1 MSFRVRSLLVVV
13 IGTVLGLT
21 VSLGSS
27 VLNMQ
32 PARRA
37 ADRDPS
43 EEYAMLLVDVMRR
56 IRTEYVDNVDDKKL
70 VESAIRGML
79 EELDPH
85 SRYLDPTHYED
96 IRISASGNYSGVG
109 LDISLNEGR
118 VTVVAPLDD
127 APAAMAGILAGDIVV
142 SVDNVPVEA
151 ANVEDAISRMRG
163 APGTQVRLG
172 VARDG
177 AADLLE
183 FSLTR
188 AEISLRTVRSEYL
201 GDGIAYIRLTGF
213 GDQTAAEL
221 DTVAAELEQVAGS
234 RLEAVVLD
242 LRNNP
247 GGVLNAAV
255 DVADQFL
262 AGGLIVRGR
271 GRVHQSRFEQYA
283 EAGDAFEDVRLAVI
297 VNAGSASGAEI
308 VAGAIK
314 DHGRGRLIGERTYGK
329 GSVQSVLPLGLGN
342 AIKLTTARYITPSGR
357 SINGTGIEPD
367 QIVRNG
373 DPSIQYR
380 GPGSP
385 IALEADQQ
393 LLSALEAIGYESIS
407 LSQAP

>member
-1 MSFRVRSLLVVV
+1 
-13 IGTVLGLT
+13 
-21 VSLGSS
+21 
-27 VLNMQ
+27 
-32 PARRA
+32 
-37 ADRDPS
+37 
-43 EEYAMLLVDVMRR
+43 
-56 IRTEYVDNVDDKKL
+56 
-70 VESAIRGML
+70 
-79 EELDPH
+79 
-85 SRYLDPTHYED
+85 
-96 IRISASGNYSGVG
+96 
-109 LDISLNEGR
+109 
-118 VTVVAPLDD
+118 
-127 APAAMAGILAGDIVV
+127 MAGILAGDIVV

-188 AEISLRTVRSEYL
+188 AEICLRTVRSEYL